1 MDEAEEYR
9 TAVRRYTED
18 QALPEERGLLSQTV
32 FHKTSS
38 RKPGQN
44 SFISIRSQFNPLKK
58 LNLCFW
64 KSLTFPKMNEI

>member
-58 LNLCFW
+58 TELVFLE
-64 KSLTFPKMNEI
+64 KSGFPKNE

>member
-32 FHKTSS
+32 FHETSS

-44 SFISIRSQFNPLKK
+44 SFILDHSLILKK
-58 LNLCFW
+58 
-64 KSLTFPKMNEI
+64 T

>member
-18 QALPEERGLLSQTV
+18 QALPEERGLLPQTV
-32 FHKTSS
+32 FYKTSS

-44 SFISIRSQFNPLKK
+44 SFILDHSLILKK
-58 LNLCFW
+58 NITCVLG
-64 KSLTFPKMNEI
+64 KPDFPKNE

>member
-18 QALPEERGLLSQTV
+18 KALPEERGLLSQTV

-44 SFISIRSQFNPLKK
+44 MFYKY
-58 LNLCFW
+58 
-64 KSLTFPKMNEI
+64 